1 MSSTAS
7 NYDVSRLVMGA
18 ALTCLSFL
26 AVSLYIFQEAKL
38 FTIDT
43 FVFFIIVAGY
53 GAMMFASSYVE
64 EEQQFWYW
72 ISAGW
77 VVYIRCRR
85 FALDS

>member
-7 NYDVSRLVMGA
+7 NYDVPRLVIGT
-18 ALTCLSFL
+18 ALTLLSFL
-26 AVSLYIFQEAKL
+26 AISFYIFQEAKL
-38 FTIDT
+38 FNIDT
-43 FVFFIIVAGY
+43 FVFFIIVTGY

-77 VVYIRCRR
+77 VAYLRCRR
-85 FALDS
+85 SAQDS